1 MATLHVQVD
10 FNVSRS
16 PLVPFNATIC
26 PMNNPK
32 RRQKAPKSAQCAPT
46 PRIQER
52 AVSWVTWLNTK
63 FRGHLVH
70 LQPPTFCGFQ
80 ASQSRFI
87 LNISQKLTSTE
98 NESIINLEKSIHKLI
113 PFCLYLLQL
122 VEGCKMI
129 YWGTKWVLDEL
140 VVGATNPS

>member
-1 MATLHVQVD
+1 MSKT
-10 FNVSRS
+10 R
-16 PLVPFNATIC
+16 
-26 PMNNPK
+26 PK
-32 RRQKAPKSAQCAPT
+32 KAPESPKICAMCT
-46 PRIQER
+46 DTRIEER
-52 AVSWVTWLNTK
+52 AVSWVTWLKTK
-63 FRGHLVH
+63 FRGHLVE

-122 VEGCKMI
+122 VEGCKKF
-129 YWGTKWVLDEL
+129 YWGTKWVPDEFF
-140 VVGATNPS
+140 VGAHPPFVRHRIGVSISAMVRSIHNMGV